1 MNTMRADL
9 ESTLNQF
16 RADAERY
23 RADAERHR
31 ADAERYRA
39 DAERRHSDNLR
50 WQIGLWIAAVVT
62 LGVIVRW
69 PF

>member
-23 RADAERHR
+23 RADAER
-31 ADAERYRA
+31 YRA
-39 DAERRHSDNLR
+39 DAEKRHSDNLR

>member
-16 RADAERY
+16 
-23 RADAERHR
+23 R